1 MSADATLWGGDDIAT
16 LSEIRTAQSVLADQY
31 AATVMRTPLARLTE
45 PLPVGGAPTDA
56 AIFLKREGFQT
67 TGSFKVRG
75 MQYKMHTSDVGALR
89 KSGVVTMSAG
99 NAGKAV
105 AHLARANGFAAK
117 IFMPATAPDERKR
130 LIESYGAT
138 VQKTPTPEL
147 LDSVARAIK
156 EEGCVFVHPFDDVDI
171 IRGHGSCGLE
181 IADELPGVELVVVCC
196 GGGGLLAGVG
206 AAIKLSAK
214 EAAEL
219 PADDARRL
227 RAPAPHVRVVGVEPT
242 GANSMW
248 LSMQRGSEQWCDG
261 GGKTDTVAHG
271 LAPPFAGRACFRHAQ
286 RFVDEVVLVS
296 DDELRAA
303 TRHLFSQGVV
313 AEVSGA
319 AAVAALMAGKC
330 GSAAELAGK
339 KVACVVSGRNV
350 EWDEYSAAIGDL
362 SRPMA
367 HS

>member
-1 MSADATLWGGDDIAT
+1 MADSLWGGDDIAT
-16 LSEIRTAQSVLADQY
+16 LSEIRTAQSVLAEQY
-31 AATVMRTPLARLTE
+31 AATVVRTPLTRLTE
-45 PLPVGGAPTDA
+45 PLPVGGEPVNASV
-56 AIFLKREGFQT
+56 FLKLEGMQT

-75 MQYKMHTSDVGALR
+75 MQYKMHNSDVDALR

-130 LIESYGAT
+130 LLESYGAT
-138 VQKTPTPEL
+138 VHKTPTPEL
-147 LDSVARAIK
+147 LDSVARAVK

-181 IADELPGVELVVVCC
+181 IAEQLAGVDLVVVCC

-206 AAIKLSAK
+206 AAIKLSAQ
-214 EAAEL
+214 EAASL
-219 PADDARRL
+219 PPDDARRG

-248 LSMQRGSEQWCDG
+248 LSVQRGSEQWCDG
-261 GGKTDTVAHG
+261 GGQTHTIAHG
-271 LAPPFAGRACFRHAQ
+271 LAPPFAGRACFRHVQ
-286 RFVDEVVLVS
+286 RFVDEVVLVT
-296 DDELRAA
+296 DDELRAG
-303 TRHLFSQGVV
+303 TRFLFTQGIV

-319 AAVAALMAGKC
+319 AAVAALLAGKC

-339 KVACVVSGRNV
+339 KVACVVSGRNMS
-350 EWDEYSAAIGDL
+350 WDEFSREVFSSAV
-362 SRPMA
+362 
-367 HS
+367 